1 MSVESTVKG
10 VMDKYNIPV
19 EIWMPIMLKE
29 SSGNPAARAITAD
42 EHSIGLF
49 QINVVA
55 NPGYIGQDLTDP
67 AVNAEIAARD
77 FILPAYQ
84 KAQELYPDNLESQ
97 AVYTYKYG
105 IRPQWTES
113 VESVFRGYFQDVAQA
128 VAGGG
133 PSLPSPGL
141 PEPDRGSF
149 GREGG
154 NLTDLSEPVQ
164 LGFWDNIAAKILVG
178 ISFLILVVLGFVA
191 TLQLFPTMPNP
202 VSGVAHKL
210 KGGVSSGG

>member
-1 MSVESTVKG
+1 MSVESTVMG
-10 VMDKYNIPV
+10 IMDRYNIPV
-19 EIWMPIMLKE
+19 EIWKPIMLKE

-49 QINVVA
+49 QINIVA

-84 KAQELYPDNLESQ
+84 KAQGLYPDNLESQ

-113 VESVFRGYFQDVAQA
+113 VESVFRGYFQDVSQT

-141 PEPDRGSF
+141 PDRGSF

-154 NLTDLSEPVQ
+154 TDLSEPVQ
-164 LGFWDNIAAKILVG
+164 LGLWDNLGAKIIVG
-178 ISFLILVVLGFVA
+178 IGFLLLVVLMFVA
-191 TLQLFPTMPNP
+191 FLQLFP
-202 VSGVAHKL
+202 GVQEKVVNTTKSVATK
-210 KGGVSSGG
+210 KVGA